1 MFKKIA
7 VIALVVGVLAGCGR
21 IENQWSSFKSATGLI
36 TRTVTLYTANG
47 AVIKVW
53 TTDNEV
59 LYEGPVAKF
68 IDKNGITVRVS
79 GTFVVEGK

>member
-1 MFKKIA
+1 MKKILA
-7 VIALVVGVLAGCGR
+7 VIVALIALAGCGR
-21 IENQWSSFKSATGLI
+21 IENQWSSFKSATGI
-36 TRTVTLYTANG
+36 MTRTVVLYNVNG
-47 AVIKVW
+47 VPIKTW

-59 LYEGPVAKF
+59 QYEGSVAKF